1 MTVKRINNT
10 YNQALLHYATQSA
23 IFIIY
28 LLLSVL
34 ITRLKSCFFWLFFYV
49 ENEVMSLWLLN
60 RQLTSNIVPR
70 PGQSR
75 SFAV

>member
-34 ITRLKSCFFWLFFYV
+34 ITRLKSCFLVVYV